1 MCPRYWCVCVCSS
14 EQQAGACAG
23 RSVSLALPNSLHVFF
38 FSSLSV
44 SLSLFISLRRL
55 VSLYIS
61 TKKLLLVSSSGP
73 SASTQ
78 NDRVGTTSAII
89 SIPPLQRV
97 SVLIPSPYFVS
108 VPFFFRLHYS
118 RNISFPKTQC
128 ALRFDFAGLLKL
140 NYLHTHT
147 CVCVL
152 KKKEAS
158 SCRLKMF
165 RLVENPVALSISVD
179 IVCMGLASGFFLAN
193 LNHNR
198 RS

>member
-108 VPFFFRLHYS
+108 VSFFFRLHYMG
-118 RNISFPKTQC
+118 IQETFPSQKHNVPSGLI
-128 ALRFDFAGLLKL
+128 LRVF
-140 NYLHTHT
+140 
-147 CVCVL
+147 
-152 KKKEAS
+152 
-158 SCRLKMF
+158 
-165 RLVENPVALSISVD
+165 
-179 IVCMGLASGFFLAN
+179 
-193 LNHNR
+193 
-198 RS
+198 

>member
-97 SVLIPSPYFVS
+97 SVLIPSSYFVS
-108 VPFFFRLHYS
+108 VPFFFRLHYFFTGISKNIFS
-118 RNISFPKTQC
+118 RKTQC
-128 ALRFDFAGLLKL
+128 ALRFDFA
-140 NYLHTHT
+140 
-147 CVCVL
+147 
-152 KKKEAS
+152 
-158 SCRLKMF
+158 R
-165 RLVENPVALSISVD
+165 
-179 IVCMGLASGFFLAN
+179 FFK
-193 LNHNR
+193 R
-198 RS
+198 KY